1 MSRNLTATDARPLA
15 GTTFGEGDLYKS
27 VFGGSNAPVT
37 ESTLEWRP
45 EYEEGVRV
53 EQPVLTAESERDVHI
68 STLED
73 SNQNYMKDFLNLIED
88 VEFGSDDSTKA
99 LSALLDTV
107 QSYSILGNSQNS
119 GMLNKAADVLRII
132 EERAERLFGK
142 TSFWDDL
149 QELLR
154 REDRELER
162 RTDAALNGVQNLKA
176 LREEQERERKDR
188 YGLSQNDYQD
198 LADDFETQDGRDR
211 FAAFLRNK
219 YAHLTQEQRD
229 QIQRDAALLARAKSP
244 NATAADIAAANA
256 LPPERTAPAHDALG
270 AYNITMN
277 QRANNSRFSRN
288 VAAPM
293 GDVNSVH
300 ALSPSDRAQAG
311 RDGGEFASIRND
323 LSGTFAN
330 AASRQVN
337 DVAIRTLG
345 EPAYNGAKQVTG
357 LETRILGEPAYNG
370 AQQVTGL
377 EIRILGEPAYNGLEL
392 NNVINEPSVSSVS
405 FAATEATASSTS
417 APAMAQAPVP
427 KVQSV
432 SFG

>member
-1 MSRNLTATDARPLA
+1 MSRNLTATDAKPLA
-15 GTTFGEGDLYKS
+15 GSTFGAGDLYNR
-27 VFGGSNAPVT
+27 VFGANASVT

-45 EYEEGVRV
+45 EYAKGVKV
-53 EQPVLTAESERDVHI
+53 EQPVWSAESERDVHI

-73 SNQNYMKDFLNLIED
+73 RTPEDNKQNYIKDFLNLIED

-107 QSYSILGNSQNS
+107 QSYFILGNNQNS

-132 EERAERLFGK
+132 EERAEKLFGK
-142 TSFWDDL
+142 TSLWDDL

-162 RTDAALNGVQNLKA
+162 RADAALNGVQNLKA
-176 LREEQERERKDR
+176 LREQQAQDERERKDR

-198 LADDFETQDGRDR
+198 IANDFETQDGRDR

-219 YAHLTQEQRD
+219 FAHLTQEQRD

-256 LPPERTAPAHDALG
+256 LPPERTVPANDALG
-270 AYNITMN
+270 RY
-277 QRANNSRFSRN
+277 RANISVRRGEFENNSKHNRD
-288 VAAPM
+288 AGAPT
-293 GDVNSVH
+293 GDVNIVH
-300 ALSPSDRAQAG
+300 ALSPSGRAQAG
-311 RDGGEFASIRND
+311 PYSRGQISGHFA
-323 LSGTFAN
+323 
-330 AASRQVN
+330 
-337 DVAIRTLG
+337 DVAMTSG
-345 EPAYNGAKQVTG
+345 QSPYNGAQQVTG
-357 LETRILGEPAYNG
+357 LETRILGEPAH
-370 AQQVTGL
+370 
-377 EIRILGEPAYNGLEL
+377 NGLEL
-392 NNVINEPSVSSVS
+392 NNGKNEPSVSAVS
-405 FAATEATASSTS
+405 FAATEATAQPSTN
-417 APAMAQAPVP
+417 APAMAQASVP